1 MTPEESLL
9 AGLTAAQREVV
20 EQRGRGPVKV
30 AAAAGSGK
38 TKTMAALY
46 ALRVGEGVHPSRI
59 MAVTFTDR
67 AAVELRQ
74 RIVATLEGAGISA
87 PGGPDSPLEGAWIGT
102 FHQLARRLLG
112 EQPYLAALPGDLSLV
127 DEVEAQVLLGE
138 AAEFVKG
145 QFAARQGPGRWLPER
160 PDLRAMLGL
169 VDGGAAAVTKL
180 RSTDLD
186 PSACRLLSLEAY
198 RRFEAAGD
206 PPPQLAWHRCALEV
220 TVAIWE
226 ELERRLVAQRA
237 LDFDG
242 LLRQALAALRD
253 SPRLAAWCHS
263 NFQVIIVDE
272 YQDTS
277 TVQNALL
284 EQLVGGREEFY
295 VVGDARQSIFA
306 FRDAKPGV
314 MAQAAGRAYSLFLN
328 HRSLAPI
335 LAAADHIIRGDPQFA
350 GDQPMEVGRARGRP
364 QPVLLGLAPAVEAE
378 AEGIAQALE
387 LLRRGGITHPDGTH
401 QEVEY
406 GDMAVL
412 AYTFNRLGPAL
423 EEALRRRRIP
433 FQTATGGLLDRPEV
447 KDALALLRLLNDDA
461 DDQAWVRV
469 LQSPWIRVSDRDL
482 LALVGDA
489 KRPAA
494 ALGERVRAGLQA
506 GGDGLHPG
514 LRRRLDRLL
523 EVTEELRAR
532 ALVRPAAEVLST
544 ALDRSGL
551 LAHHQ
556 ARALAGDPDGQRS
569 LAALRDLQRVAL
581 QAQAAGRWLGL
592 ERLLGRIA
600 SISDASGRAE
610 PAPRGPEQVV
620 TLSTIHRAKGLE
632 WPVVVL
638 ADCRPHHERSRPVV
652 LWDRVEAAI
661 VMSRVGDDET
671 EAGARWKQSAEA
683 AVARDEHRRLVYVA
697 MTRARDLLLVTT
709 TRPGVK
715 GAAAQLDQVLEELWQ
730 GAVPKS
736 EYAELVGALAAREPW
751 VSSLP
756 GFPQAV
762 ELPWLT
768 TPAVSLPGVPEGR
781 PPSLGDDPAVL
792 EQRWRVLAARPGP
805 APSGRFDR
813 PQQLSFS
820 ALRTMARCPR
830 QFWFRHVANFQA
842 QDQDAPPGEED
853 TEDPAVSPATARSGA
868 LEMGTLVHRIL
879 EDAHRQRRDLGPRAA
894 DLEIL
899 LAPHRHALGPEQAAE
914 VELMLR
920 GYAGLAVAGLPT
932 VGVELAFS
940 WREWAG
946 ADLPPLVGAIDRV
959 ARLPSGELLVID
971 YKTNL
976 RLTEAE
982 LADYGHQLRLYAAA
996 LQAGL
1001 LGEPAAARAA
1011 ILLLRSGELREV
1023 DCGHGAMR
1031 LSLAWARSQAERA
1044 SSAAAMSGLGHPD
1057 RPCQGCQFESFCPER
1072 RRPQGAGTGAG

>member
-1 MTPEESLL
+1 MTS
-9 AGLTAAQREVV
+9 AQKEVV

-112 EQPYLAALPGDLSLV
+112 EQPYLAELPGDLSLV

-138 AAEFVKG
+138 AAEFVRG
-145 QFAARQGPGRWLPER
+145 QFAAGQGVGRWLPER

-169 VDGGAAAVTKL
+169 IDGGAAAVTKL

-186 PSACRLLSLEAY
+186 GSTCRMLTLEAL
-198 RRFEAAGD
+198 RRFETAGD
-206 PPPQLAWHRCALEV
+206 PPLQLAWHRCALEV

-226 ELERRLVAQRA
+226 ELERRLAAQRA

-263 NFQVIIVDE
+263 NFQLIIVDE

-284 EQLVGGREEFY
+284 EQLVGGRREKLF

-306 FRDAKPGV
+306 FRDAKPGI
-314 MAQAAGRAYSLFLN
+314 MTQAAGRAYSLFLN

-335 LAAADHIIRGDPQFA
+335 LAAADHVIRGDPQFA
-350 GDQPMEVGRARGRP
+350 KDQAMEVGRARGQP
-364 QPVLLGLAPAVEAE
+364 QPVLLGLAPTVEAE

-387 LLRRGGITHPDGTH
+387 MLRRGGITHPDGTR

-469 LQSPWIRVSDRDL
+469 LQSPWVRVSDRDL

-489 KRPAA
+489 KRPGA
-494 ALGERVRAGLQA
+494 ALGERVRTGLEA
-506 GGDGLHPG
+506 GGAGLHPG
-514 LRRRLDRLL
+514 LRPRLERLL
-523 EVTEELRAR
+523 KVTDELRAL
-532 ALVRPAAEVLST
+532 ALVRPAAEVLSA
-544 ALDRSGL
+544 ALDQSGL
-551 LAHHQ
+551 LAYQ
-556 ARALAGDPDGQRS
+556 EARSLAGDPDGQRS
-569 LAALRDLQRVAL
+569 LAALRDLQRIAL

-592 ERLLGRIA
+592 GRLLERIA

-610 PAPRGPEQVV
+610 PAPRGPQQVV

-638 ADCRPHHERSRPVV
+638 GDCRPHHERARPVV
-652 LWDRVEAAI
+652 LWDRAEAAI

-671 EAGARWKQSAEA
+671 GAGARWKRSAEA
-683 AVARDEHRRLVYVA
+683 AVAREEHRRLVYVA
-697 MTRARDLLLVTT
+697 MTRACDLLLVTT

-715 GAAAQLDQVLEELWQ
+715 GAGAELDQVLDHLWQ
-730 GAVPKS
+730 GASPKS
-736 EYAELVGALAAREPW
+736 EFAELVAALAAREPW
-751 VSSLP
+751 VSALP
-756 GFPQAV
+756 GFPEAV
-762 ELPWLT
+762 ELPWAT
-768 TPAVSLPGVPEGR
+768 APAVSLPGVPDGGVR
-781 PPSLGDDPAVL
+781 AVGPDPVVL
-792 EQRWRVLAARPGP
+792 EQRWRALSARPRP
-805 APSGRFDR
+805 MPSGRFDR
-813 PQQLSFS
+813 AQQLSFS
-820 ALRTMARCPR
+820 ALQTMARCPR

-842 QDQDAPPGEED
+842 LDPDASVADEE
-853 TEDPAVSPATARSGA
+853 TEDPAVSSPRGRSGA
-868 LEMGTLVHRIL
+868 LEMGTMVHRIL
-879 EDAHRQRRDLGPRAA
+879 EDAHRQSRDLGPRVA
-894 DLEIL
+894 DLETL
-899 LAPHRHALGPEQAAE
+899 LAPHRHTLGPEQAAE

-920 GYAGLAVAGLPT
+920 GYASLAVAGLPT
-932 VGVELAFS
+932 VAVELAFS

-971 YKTNL
+971 YKTNV
-976 RLTEAE
+976 RVTKAE
-982 LADYGHQLRLYAAA
+982 LVDYAHQLRLYVAA

-1001 LGEPAAARAA
+1001 LGEPVAARAA
-1011 ILLLRSGELREV
+1011 ILMLRSGELQEV
-1023 DCGHGAMR
+1023 DCAHEAMQ
-1031 LSLAWARSQAERA
+1031 LSLAWARNQAKLTN
-1044 SSAAAMSGLGHPD
+1044 SAATMSGLDNPD
-1057 RPCQGCQFESFCPER
+1057 RPCQGCQFEGFCPER
-1072 RRPQGAGTGAG
+1072 RPPQGAGKRPG